1 MPFAELGDARIHYRL
16 EGPEAA
22 PVVVFSNSLGADY
35 SMWNRQAVSLANKL
49 RILRYGT
56 RGYGSAFLEA

>member
-35 SMWNRQAVSLANKL
+35 SMWNP
-49 RILRYGT
+49 
-56 RGYGSAFLEA
+56 